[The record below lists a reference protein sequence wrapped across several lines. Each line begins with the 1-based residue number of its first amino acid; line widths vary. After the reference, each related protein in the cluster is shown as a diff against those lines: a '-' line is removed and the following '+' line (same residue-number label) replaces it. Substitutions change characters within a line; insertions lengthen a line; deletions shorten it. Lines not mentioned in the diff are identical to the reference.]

1 MTLYIQSDTL
11 SIPFL
16 KKNIRLCISFL
27 YPFGYNVDGGEIMGT
42 ISIADRLRELRA
54 AKKLNQDE
62 VAEACG
68 ISRIALARYETGT
81 RTPRAVFVARLAK
94 YYGVTIDY
102 LMGADTVEAPAQPT
116 PPQQK
121 PDPFLEIISKLSPE
135 NRALV
140 EQRARKLLESQ
151 QNNSET

>member
-1 MTLYIQSDTL
+1 
-11 SIPFL
+11 
-16 KKNIRLCISFL
+16 
-27 YPFGYNVDGGEIMGT
+27 MGT

-81 RTPRAVFVARLAK
+81 RTPRAVFVARLAE

-102 LMGADTVEAPAQPT
+102 LMGADTAEAPAQPT
-116 PPQQK
+116 TPQQK

-135 NRALV
+135 NRALA
-140 EQRARKLLESQ
+140 EQMARKLLESQ